1 MDMERLKMIK
11 IQTANN
17 ISNLFY
23 KVMPTL
29 SYLRI
34 PSKTLISE
42 GIMEIKPYSKEAVL
56 ALRSSFEALN
66 VKYEE
71 VEE

>member
-1 MDMERLKMIK
+1 MIK

-34 PSKTLISE
+34 PSKTFMSE
-42 GIMEIKPYSKEAVL
+42 GIMEIKPYSKETAQ
-56 ALRSSFEALN
+56 ALRNAFEALN
-66 VKYEE
+66 VKHEE

>member
-1 MDMERLKMIK
+1 MKTIK
-11 IQTANN
+11 VCTANN
-17 ISNLFY
+17 VENTFY

-34 PSKTLISE
+34 PSKTLMSE
-42 GIMEIKPYSKEAVL
+42 GIIEIKPYSKETVQ
-56 ALRSSFEALN
+56 ALRNAFEALK

-71 VEE
+71 IEE

>member
-1 MDMERLKMIK
+1 MIK
-11 IQTANN
+11 IQTTNN
-17 ISNLFY
+17 IPNLFY

-34 PSKTLISE
+34 PSKAFMSE
-42 GIMEIKPYSKEAVL
+42 GIMEIKPYSKETAQ
-56 ALRSSFEALN
+56 ALRSAFEALN

>member
-1 MDMERLKMIK
+1 MKVIK
-11 IQTANN
+11 ISTANN
-17 ISNLFY
+17 IPNLFY

-34 PSKTLISE
+34 PSKTIVSE
-42 GIMEIKPYSKEAVL
+42 GIMEIKPYSKETVQ
-56 ALRSSFEALN
+56 ALKSAFEALN

-71 VEE
+71 LKD

>member
-1 MDMERLKMIK
+1 MSKIIR
-11 IQTANN
+11 IQTTNN
-17 ISNLFY
+17 IPNLFY

-42 GIMEIKPYSKEAVL
+42 GIMEIKPYSKETAQPVRN
-56 ALRSSFEALN
+56 AFEALS
-66 VKYEE
+66 VISSE

>member
-1 MDMERLKMIK
+1 MIR
-11 IQTANN
+11 IQTINN
-17 ISNLFY
+17 IPNLFY

-34 PSKTLISE
+34 PSKTFMSE
-42 GIMEIKPYSKEAVL
+42 GIMEIKPYSKGTAQ
-56 ALRSSFEALN
+56 ALRSTFEALN

-71 VEE
+71 VKE

>member
-1 MDMERLKMIK
+1 MIK

-17 ISNLFY
+17 IPNLFY

-34 PSKTLISE
+34 PSRTVVSE
-42 GIMEIKPYSKEAVL
+42 GIMEIKPYSKETAQ
-56 ALRSSFEALN
+56 ALKSTFEALN

>member
-1 MDMERLKMIK
+1 MIK
-11 IQTANN
+11 IQTTNN
-17 ISNLFY
+17 IPNLFY

-34 PSKTLISE
+34 PSKTLMSE
-42 GIMEIKPYSKEAVL
+42 GIMEIKPYSKETAQ
-56 ALRSSFEALN
+56 ALRSAFEALN

>member
-1 MDMERLKMIK
+1 MIR

-34 PSKTLISE
+34 PSKTLMSE
-42 GIMEIKPYSKEAVL
+42 GIMEIKPYSKETVQ
-56 ALRSSFEALN
+56 ALRNAFEALN
-66 VKYEE
+66 VKYKE

>member
-1 MDMERLKMIK
+1 MKTIK
-11 IQTANN
+11 VCTANN
-17 ISNLFY
+17 IPNLFY

-34 PSKTLISE
+34 PSKTLMSE
-42 GIMEIKPYSKEAVL
+42 GIMEIKPYSKETVQ
-56 ALRSSFEALN
+56 ALRSAFEALN

>member
-1 MDMERLKMIK
+1 MIR
-11 IQTANN
+11 IQTTNN
-17 ISNLFY
+17 IPNLFY

-34 PSKTLISE
+34 PSKTFLSE
-42 GIMEIKPYSKEAVL
+42 DIMNIQPYDTFTRESIKQ
-56 ALRSSFEALN
+56 ALN
-66 VKYEE
+66 ELKVKFTE

>member
-1 MDMERLKMIK
+1 MKTIK
-11 IQTANN
+11 IQTKNN
-17 ISNLFY
+17 IPNLFY

-34 PSKTLISE
+34 PSKTLISQ
-42 GIMEIKPYSKEAVL
+42 GIMDIKPYSKETAQ
-56 ALRSSFEALN
+56 ALRNAFEALN

>member
-1 MDMERLKMIK
+1 MK
-11 IQTANN
+11 IIRVCTANN
-17 ISNLFY
+17 IENAFY

-34 PSKTLISE
+34 PSKTLISQ
-42 GIMEIKPYSKEAVL
+42 GIMDIKPYSKETAQ
-56 ALRSSFEALN
+56 ALRNAFEALN

>member
-1 MDMERLKMIK
+1 MIK

-17 ISNLFY
+17 IPNLFY

-34 PSKTLISE
+34 PSKTIVSE
-42 GIMEIKPYSKEAVL
+42 GIMEIKPYSKETAQ
-56 ALRSSFEALN
+56 ALRNAFEALN